1 LLLPLNTNP
10 GLTYFPDEFNA
21 IGKGGLFSLYSSLSS
36 FHTYAARMSQLFV
49 NEAFMT
55 ALDITGLAIDM
66 KLDGESNDPLDIY
79 AIFGG
84 AMSMAHIGTTANP
97 PTSGVLS
104 FLSGFAGVLGAINK
118 PCVSPGCPQHP
129 SDSVFENC

>member
-1 LLLPLNTNP
+1 
-10 GLTYFPDEFNA
+10 
-21 IGKGGLFSLYSSLSS
+21 
-36 FHTYAARMSQLFV
+36 
-49 NEAFMT
+49 MT